1 MLKNLLLKKVPVWVI
16 LVAIIAT
23 IYFVK
28 FVDAK
33 PDKGLIPIQI
43 NGVERILIKQA
54 TLPQS
59 PEFIDYNKFINRFLY
74 LSMLE
79 YRNFFRITYGEIT
92 PEEEEAFKGILNK
105 LEK

>member
-1 MLKNLLLKKVPVWVI
+1 MLKNLLLKKVPLWYIVI
-16 LVAIIAT
+16 AIMGT

-43 NGVERILIKQA
+43 NGVERILLKQA
-54 TLPQS
+54 SLPQS
-59 PEFIDYNKFINRFLY
+59 PEIVDYNKFINRFLY
-74 LSMLE
+74 LSILE

-92 PEEEEAFKGILNK
+92 AEEEEAFKGILNK